1 MWRNTEVAGWLD
13 WLRARNASVVPEAR
27 VGFFGLDIYSLRESM
42 DAVVRYLEREDPEA
56 AERARILAT
65 PTLVR
70 SAPLPELRV
79 TGDLSDPERVLI
91 ALELADA
98 APHRD
103 Y

>member
-1 MWRNTEVAGWLD
+1 MQAILTLYVNGASSLSS
-13 WLRARNASVVPEAR
+13 RAVGNIRHIMAEYLGEGHTLQVVD
-27 VGFFGLDIYSLRESM
+27 VTG
-42 DAVVRYLEREDPEA
+42 DPEA

>member
-1 MWRNTEVAGWLD
+1 MQAKLTLYVNGASSLSS
-13 WLRARNASVVPEAR
+13 RA
-27 VGFFGLDIYSLRESM
+27 VGNIRHIMAE
-42 DAVVRYLEREDPEA
+42 YLVEGHTLHIVDVTRDPDA

-70 SAPLPELRV
+70 TAPLPELRV

-98 APHRD
+98 TPNRD
-103 Y
+103 F